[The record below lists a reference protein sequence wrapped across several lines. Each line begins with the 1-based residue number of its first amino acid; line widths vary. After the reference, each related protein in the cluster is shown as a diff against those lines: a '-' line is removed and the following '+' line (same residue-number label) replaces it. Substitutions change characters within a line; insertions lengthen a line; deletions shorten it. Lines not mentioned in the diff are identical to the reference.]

1 MTVYVFSA
9 LLNNISSSNF
19 ARAHYVQHVHLHASA
34 RAYAQVPEFKSSC
47 VLDMLEEVRSLNHI
61 ETAQILVRLF
71 LGRGKIEYFMDYLI
85 ERDIENCRK
94 YSWHTVLAHMCRP

>member
-1 MTVYVFSA
+1 MIFMNDIY
-9 LLNNISSSNF
+9 
-19 ARAHYVQHVHLHASA
+19 HVHGRGLPYIHNHIPHTLI
-34 RAYAQVPEFKSSC
+34 QVPEYKSSC

-85 ERDIENCRK
+85 ERDIENCREFD
-94 YSWHTVLAHMCRP
+94 C

>member
-1 MTVYVFSA
+1 M
-9 LLNNISSSNF
+9 
-19 ARAHYVQHVHLHASA
+19 
-34 RAYAQVPEFKSSC
+34 PEYKSSC

-85 ERDIENCRK
+85 ERDIENCRESEK
-94 YSWHTVLAHMCRP
+94 EEKECLLFTIQ